1 MTDLG
6 GARTDLR
13 RPGLFLSFEGMD
25 GSGKTTQMGLLID
38 RLRREG
44 YDVLET
50 AEPGGTPIGRQI
62 RRILLDG
69 ANQELSSRAEL
80 LLYFACR
87 AQNVDEWIR
96 PALAAGRVVVS
107 DRFTDST
114 LAYQG
119 AGRGLPLDTIH
130 ALHRFAC
137 GPTSP
142 DLTIYLDIDR
152 ATGLARAHARNVERA
167 AAAQPD
173 ETRIDDEAAEFHD
186 RVHQAYAALC
196 TNDEKRIRRI
206 DAAQA
211 VADIHNDVWSA
222 VEAQLSAHFLRRGSG
237 DV

>member
-1 MTDLG
+1 MTE
-6 GARTDLR
+6 LR
-13 RPGLFLSFEGMD
+13 RRGLFLSFEGMD

-38 RLRREG
+38 RLRQEG

-62 RRILLDG
+62 RRILLDS

-107 DRFTDST
+107 DRYTDST

-137 GPTSP
+137 GPTAP

-152 ATGLARAHARNVERA
+152 AAGLARAHARNAERA

-186 RVHQAYAALC
+186 RAHLAYSALC
-196 TNDEKRIRRI
+196 DNEPNRICRVA
-206 DAAQA
+206 AAQPIEQVHADIWDA
-211 VADIHNDVWSA
+211 VASRLA
-222 VEAQLSAHFLRRGSG
+222 AHSLRKGAAH
-237 DV
+237 V

>member
-1 MTDLG
+1 
-6 GARTDLR
+6 
-13 RPGLFLSFEGMD
+13 MD
-25 GSGKTTQMGLLID
+25 GSGKTTQLRLLIE
-38 RLRREG
+38 RLQAEG

-87 AQNVDEWIR
+87 AQNVDEWIQ
-96 PALAAGRVVVS
+96 PALAEGKVVVS
-107 DRFTDST
+107 DRYTDST

-119 AGRGLPLDTIH
+119 AGRGLPIDMIRSLH
-130 ALHRFAC
+130 AFAC
-137 GPTSP
+137 GLTTP

-152 ATGLARAHARNVERA
+152 ATGLSRARTRNAERA
-167 AAAQPD
+167 AADQPD

-196 TNDEKRIRRI
+196 EAEPGRIRRI
-206 DAAQA
+206 DAAQSVENVHESIWAA
-211 VADIHNDVWSA
+211 VAEHLPDY
-222 VEAQLSAHFLRRGSG
+222 FLRRKPSHG
-237 DV
+237 

>member
-1 MTDLG
+1 
-6 GARTDLR
+6 
-13 RPGLFLSFEGMD
+13 MD
-25 GSGKTTQMGLLID
+25 GSGKTTQMRLLID

-96 PALAAGRVVVS
+96 PALAGGRVVVS
-107 DRFTDST
+107 DRYTDST
-114 LAYQG
+114 VAYQG
-119 AGRGLPLDTIH
+119 AGRGLPIDTIES
-130 ALHRFAC
+130 LHQFAC

-152 ATGLARAHARNVERA
+152 ATGLARAHARNAERA
-167 AAAQPD
+167 AAEEPD
-173 ETRIDDEAAEFHD
+173 ETRIDEEAAEFHD
-186 RVHQAYAALC
+186 RVQQAYAALC
-196 TNDEKRIRRI
+196 AKEPERIRRV
-206 DAAQA
+206 DATQS
-211 VADIHNDVWSA
+211 VAEIHEDVWAA
-222 VEAQLSAHFLRRGSG
+222 VETHLATHALRKGPSN
-237 DV
+237 D

>member
-1 MTDLG
+1 M
-6 GARTDLR
+6 TDLR

-25 GSGKTTQMGLLID
+25 GSGKTTQMSLLID
-38 RLRREG
+38 RLRQEG

-50 AEPGGTPIGRQI
+50 AEPGGTRIGRQI

-69 ANQELSSRAEL
+69 ANRELSSRAEL

-96 PALAAGRVVVS
+96 PALTAGRIVVS

-119 AGRGLPLDTIH
+119 ARRGLPLDTIH

-137 GPTSP
+137 GPTAP

-152 ATGLARAHARNVERA
+152 AAGLARAHARNAERA

-196 TNDEKRIRRI
+196 DNEPNRIRRI
-206 DAAQA
+206 DAAQDIGQVHADIWDA
-211 VADIHNDVWSA
+211 VASRVA
-222 VEAQLSAHFLRRGSG
+222 AHALRKGPAH
-237 DV
+237 V

>member
-1 MTDLG
+1 MST
-6 GARTDLR
+6 TDLR
-13 RPGLFLSFEGMD
+13 RAGLFLSFEGMD
-25 GSGKTTQMGLLID
+25 GSGKTTQMRLLIE

-69 ANQELSSRAEL
+69 ANRELSSRAEL

-96 PALAAGRVVVS
+96 PALEAGRVVVS
-107 DRFTDST
+107 DRYTDST

-119 AGRGLPLDTIH
+119 AGRGLPVDTIH
-130 ALHRFAC
+130 ALHGFAC

-152 ATGLARAHARNVERA
+152 ATGLARAHARNAERA
-167 AAAQPD
+167 ATDQPN
-173 ETRIDDEAAEFHD
+173 ESRIDDEAAEFHD
-186 RVHQAYAALC
+186 RVHAAYAALC
-196 TNDEKRIRRI
+196 EQAPDRIQRVNAAGSVAEVHAAIWSSVAARLSTHKMRR
-206 DAAQA
+206 DTR
-211 VADIHNDVWSA
+211 DV
-222 VEAQLSAHFLRRGSG
+222 
-237 DV
+237 

>member
-1 MTDLG
+1 M
-6 GARTDLR
+6 
-13 RPGLFLSFEGMD
+13 EGMD
-25 GSGKTTQMGLLID
+25 GSGKTTQMRLLID
-38 RLRREG
+38 RLRAEG

-107 DRFTDST
+107 DRYTDST
-114 LAYQG
+114 IAYQG
-119 AGRGLPLDTIH
+119 AGRGLPIDTIR
-130 ALHRFAC
+130 ALHQFAC
-137 GPTSP
+137 GPTAP

-152 ATGLARAHARNVERA
+152 ATGLARARARNVERA
-167 AAAQPD
+167 AADEPD

-186 RVHQAYAALC
+186 RVYQAYAALC
-196 TNDEKRIRRI
+196 EAEPHRIRRI
-206 DAAQA
+206 DAAQPIEA
-211 VADIHNDVWSA
+211 VHADIWST
-222 VEAQLSAHFLRRGSG
+222 VETHIAAHTLRKGPAH
-237 DV
+237 V